1 MHAWSED
8 GDWAEAGSKR
18 QQEVREALIRAV
30 EETPPQLKGRDLLKA
45 DWIDTPIGAML
56 AVGDR
61 HALHL
66 IEFFDRKALPGELA
80 RLRKAARSA
89 IAFGR
94 SAAIDKIEVELA
106 DYFAGCSPVFATPL
120 ALHGLD
126 FTRQV
131 WQGLR
136 QIPAGI
142 CLSYAALAG
151 RLERPS
157 AFRAVARANGANPF
171 AIVVP
176 CHRLVGSDG
185 ALTGYGGGIWRKRWL
200 IEHERRWN

>member
-8 GDWAEAGSKR
+8 EGWAEEGPGREQA
-18 QQEVREALIRAV
+18 VREGVIRAV
-30 EETPPQLKGRDLLKA
+30 EDTPPGLEGRDLLKA
-45 DWIDTPIGAML
+45 DWIDTPLGAML
-56 AVGDR
+56 AVGDQ

-66 IEFFDRKALPGELA
+66 VEFFDRKALPGELG

-94 SAAIDKIEVELA
+94 TAAIDAIEAELA
-106 DYFAGCSPVFATPL
+106 GYFAGRSADFATPL
-120 ALHGLD
+120 ALHGSD

-136 QIPAGI
+136 RIPAGI
-142 CLSYAALAG
+142 RLSYAALAEK
-151 RLERPS
+151 LDRPA

-185 ALTGYGGGIWRKRWL
+185 ALTGYGGGLWRKRWL
-200 IEHERRWN
+200 LEHEKRWA

>member
-8 GDWAEAGSKR
+8 EDWSEAASRRGE
-18 QQEVREALIRAV
+18 EVRKALIRAV
-30 EETPPQLKGRDLLKA
+30 EETPPALKGRDLLKA
-45 DWIDTPIGAML
+45 AFLDTPIGAML
-56 AVGDR
+56 AVADS

-66 IEFFDRKALPGELA
+66 VEFFDRKALPNELK
-80 RLRKAARSA
+80 RLRQAARSA

-94 SAAIDKIEVELA
+94 TPPIESIETELA
-106 DYFAGCSPVFATPL
+106 AYFAGRSPDFSTPL
-120 ALHGLD
+120 AMHGSD

-136 QIPAGI
+136 EIPAGI
-142 CLSYAALAG
+142 CLSYGMLAQ
-151 RLERPS
+151 RLERPA

-185 ALTGYGGGIWRKRWL
+185 ALTGYGGGLWRKRWL
-200 IEHERRWN
+200 IEHEKRWA

>member
-8 GDWAEAGSKR
+8 EDWAEAGSR
-18 QQEVREALIRAV
+18 REQEVREALIRAV

-66 IEFFDRKALPGELA
+66 VEFFDRKALPGELA

-94 SAAIDKIEVELA
+94 SAAIDGIEAELA
-106 DYFAGCSPVFATPL
+106 AYFAGRSPVFTTPL
-120 ALHGLD
+120 AMYGSE

-136 QIPAGI
+136 RIPAGI
-142 CLSYAALAG
+142 CLSYATLAG
-151 RLERPS
+151 SLERPS

-200 IEHERRWN
+200 IDHEKRWA